1 MGPGGDSPRPDRDL
15 APGWHAY
22 GLGLGLVVLASLL
35 GLALQHWHTSANQVL
50 TYLVAVVVAAV
61 YLGRG
66 PALLVSCLSVVAF
79 DFFVIPPPITFA
91 IPGPENLPT
100 LIELLIVSL
109 VISSLTTRLKT
120 QIAQQ
125 QRQALATQALYA
137 MSRDLAAAEDLP
149 AIIQAIVANIGQ
161 TFEREVVILLPASTP
176 EGDFKT
182 YPTENIAWLDA
193 QEKATAVWVREHQEP
208 AGRGTD
214 SYPQAQAHYL
224 PLRTAQTNIGVLGVR
239 PVTPGPYLTP
249 EQRQFLATF
258 ASVASLAIERVRLA
272 ETARRAQVL
281 EATEKLQTALLNAIS
296 HDLRTPLVTI
306 TGALTGLEQNTMPL
320 DDLSRQQMIR
330 TAREEAQRLNWL
342 VGNLLDMT
350 RLEAGTLHIKRTPCD
365 TADVIGTALEQMGSR
380 LNERPLTLTVPATLP
395 LVQMD
400 FVLIAHVLINLL
412 DNALKY
418 SPAGSP
424 LEISAQL
431 HGTTV
436 EIAVTDHGPGL
447 SQEDLERVFDKFYRA
462 SPTAWT
468 TGIGLGLSISKGIVE
483 AHGGQIWA
491 QNHPTGGLC
500 VHLTLPLTA
509 PPLLK
514 NSHAQHSDC

>member
-1 MGPGGDSPRPDRDL
+1 
-15 APGWHAY
+15 
-22 GLGLGLVVLASLL
+22 
-35 GLALQHWHTSANQVL
+35 
-50 TYLVAVVVAAV
+50 
-61 YLGRG
+61 
-66 PALLVSCLSVVAF
+66 
-79 DFFVIPPPITFA
+79 
-91 IPGPENLPT
+91 
-100 LIELLIVSL
+100 
-109 VISSLTTRLKT
+109 
-120 QIAQQ
+120 
-125 QRQALATQALYA
+125 
-137 MSRDLAAAEDLP
+137 
-149 AIIQAIVANIGQ
+149 
-161 TFEREVVILLPASTP
+161 
-176 EGDFKT
+176 
-182 YPTENIAWLDA
+182 
-193 QEKATAVWVREHQEP
+193 
-208 AGRGTD
+208 
-214 SYPQAQAHYL
+214 
-224 PLRTAQTNIGVLGVR
+224 
-239 PVTPGPYLTP
+239 
-249 EQRQFLATF
+249 
-258 ASVASLAIERVRLA
+258 
-272 ETARRAQVL
+272 
-281 EATEKLQTALLNAIS
+281 
-296 HDLRTPLVTI
+296 
-306 TGALTGLEQNTMPL
+306 
-320 DDLSRQQMIR
+320 
-330 TAREEAQRLNWL
+330 
-342 VGNLLDMT
+342 
-350 RLEAGTLHIKRTPCD
+350 
-365 TADVIGTALEQMGSR
+365 VIGTALEQMGSR